1 MDKKVIKEQKKLL
14 RRKIL
19 EIMERT
25 PNFRNLPDDAP
36 EVRQVRELGKEIEKL
51 GKRYL
56 LKNQK

>member
-19 EIMERT
+19 EIMEGT

-36 EVRQVRELGKEIEKL
+36 EVRQVRELGKVLESL
-51 GKRYL
+51 GKRYS
-56 LKNQK
+56 